1 MDLANYT
8 GADSKGNLS
17 ASLTNERPAPP
28 CVEAVE
34 QVVDVDRHV
43 ANEQQHVDSQCEAA
57 AASEATAIQPDQSHP
72 SYICVPLSSM
82 VICND
87 VGLAFISLDGGQGN
101 QMISTQQTLESAP
114 YVAGSPASY
123 SVIN

>member
-1 MDLANYT
+1 
-8 GADSKGNLS
+8 
-17 ASLTNERPAPP
+17 
-28 CVEAVE
+28 
-34 QVVDVDRHV
+34 
-43 ANEQQHVDSQCEAA
+43 
-57 AASEATAIQPDQSHP
+57 
-72 SYICVPLSSM
+72 M

-114 YVAGSPASY
+114 YVAGSPGSY

>member
-17 ASLTNERPAPP
+17 ASLTTERPAPP

-57 AASEATAIQPDQSHP
+57 AASE
-72 SYICVPLSSM
+72 
-82 VICND
+82 
-87 VGLAFISLDGGQGN
+87 
-101 QMISTQQTLESAP
+101 
-114 YVAGSPASY
+114 
-123 SVIN
+123 